1 MLPDLKAFREQ
12 ILTHVYLKAG
22 DVLLDVGTG
31 TGLIAFGALE
41 LVGEPGQVLFSDIS
55 QDVLDHCQALVAERG
70 VLERCQFVC
79 ASAEQLAP
87 VADDSVDA
95 VTARSVLIYVADKQ
109 HAFQEFFRVLKPG
122 GRLSIFEPINRF
134 AFPEPPHLFFGY
146 DVTPVQDLAQR
157 IQTVYNANQP
167 CGSDP
172 MTDFDERDLLSL
184 AERAGFLEVHLDLQ
198 VTIEP
203 HTPKPWDGFVERVP
217 NPLAPTLAEAMGEAL
232 TAEEAERFSASLRPL
247 VEAGRGT
254 DRMSLAYLWA
264 SK

>member
-1 MLPDLKAFREQ
+1 MLPDLEAFREQ
-12 ILTHVYLKAG
+12 VLTHAHLKAG
-22 DVLLDVGTG
+22 DVFLDVGTG

-41 LVGEPGQVLFSDIS
+41 LVGEQGQVLFSDIS
-55 QDVLDHCQALVAERG
+55 QDVLDHCQALAAERG
-70 VLERCQFVC
+70 VLEHCQFVR

-87 VADDSVDA
+87 VADASVDV
-95 VTARSVLIYVADKQ
+95 VTTRSVLIYVADKQ

-146 DVTPVQDLAQR
+146 DVTPVQNLAQR

-184 AERAGFLEVHLDLQ
+184 AERAGFTEIHLDLQ

-203 HTPKPWDGFVERVP
+203 HAPKPWEGFVESAS
-217 NPLAPTLAEAMGEAL
+217 NPLVPTVAEAMSEAL
-232 TAEEAERFSASLRPL
+232 TAEEAERFTVYLRSL
-247 VEAGRGT
+247 VEAGRGIE
-254 DRMSLAYLWA
+254 RMTLAYLWA